1 MSFVPLQY
9 LGKNPSSD
17 EPNSFFNGWRMKR
30 PCVRP
35 HFVCLVFWDS
45 YPVSKLKLIP
55 GIPSLPHAFDLLV
68 FLRGE
73 SMKLPEV
80 NFKTCSY
87 KAFATCYKITNALLY
102 FHLILQNTLCIAKL
116 TIPHRSRGGIP
127 EGEPQL
133 TVTRPWMPSHA
144 STAQRPLK

>member
-17 EPNSFFNGWRMKR
+17 EPNSFFNGWRTKK
-30 PCVRP
+30 PCVHP
-35 HFVCLVFWDS
+35 HFVCFVFGGS

-55 GIPSLPHAFDLLV
+55 GIPSLPHAL
-68 FLRGE
+68 LRGE

-87 KAFATCYKITNALLY
+87 KAFTACYKITNALLC

-116 TIPHRSRGGIP
+116 TRPHRSHGGIP

-133 TVTRPWMPSHA
+133 TVTGPWIPTHV